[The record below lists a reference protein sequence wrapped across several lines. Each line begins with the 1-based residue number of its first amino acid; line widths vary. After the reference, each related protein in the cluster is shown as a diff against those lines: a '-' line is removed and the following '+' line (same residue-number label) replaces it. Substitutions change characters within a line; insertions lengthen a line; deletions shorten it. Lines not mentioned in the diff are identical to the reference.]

1 MHNIMDARREDQIL
15 TNVTS
20 SFTYTSVSLQ
30 PYQVYSCC
38 VAAVN
43 EAGRGNSSCQEIITH
58 EAGNYVHM
66 FM

>member
-1 MHNIMDARREDQIL
+1 MHTGARREDQI
-15 TNVTS
+15 TYVTS
-20 SFTYTSVSLQ
+20 SSTYTSVSLQ

-58 EAGNYVHM
+58 EAGNYMHILM
-66 FM
+66 